1 MALLF
6 CIKDGP
12 LLDQATTHQAQNTIK
27 ALPLEVSYAIKQS
40 NQEVISFDPIKR
52 CP

>member
-12 LLDQATTHQAQNTIK
+12 LLDQAQNTIK